1 MITRA
6 RNIVVS
12 LVASAMLVGPVSLA
26 PVPVAEAQDQNQRG
40 LVNVA
45 VGNLL
50 TQNNLSIGA
59 AAQAVANVCPNL
71 SVGNVAALAAQ
82 ANATNAPQTAVC
94 EAVGGNQ
101 PITITPSQSGGPGG
115 GGQNQNQR
123 GLVNV
128 AVGNLLTENNVSI
141 GAAAQAVANICPN
154 LSVGN
159 IAALAAQA
167 NATNV
172 PQTAVCEAVGGNQP
186 ITITPST

>member
-50 TQNNLSIGA
+50 TENNVSIGA

-71 SVGNVAALAAQ
+71 SVGNVAVLAAQ
-82 ANATNAPQTAVC
+82 AN
-94 EAVGGNQ
+94 
-101 PITITPSQSGGPGG
+101 
-115 GGQNQNQR
+115 R
-123 GLVNV
+123 
-128 AVGNLLTENNVSI
+128 
-141 GAAAQAVANICPN
+141 
-154 LSVGN
+154 
-159 IAALAAQA
+159 
-167 NATNV
+167 TNV